1 MNSEEIDNN
10 LVDNLQDDST
20 ITEGSSPSSSS
31 DSFGT
36 VKQDLTNPLSI
47 DDLSGPSNLKE
58 PTNSTMTE
66 QVESR
71 VFGDQI
77 QKYSQIMNNALSKYK
92 VSDDLNEEN
101 YIEWS
106 QSLMEVF
113 CSLELHEYFKLE
125 NYRKPGLSEQ
135 EHEKTRFNLTTF
147 VLHCLDTTNSVRT
160 RNHLTD
166 PHDACEIIYNP

>member
-1 MNSEEIDNN
+1 MTD
-10 LVDNLQDDST
+10 Q
-20 ITEGSSPSSSS
+20 
-31 DSFGT
+31 
-36 VKQDLTNPLSI
+36 VK
-47 DDLSGPSNLKE
+47 
-58 PTNSTMTE
+58 
-66 QVESR
+66 SR

-92 VSDDLNEEN
+92 VSDDLTDEN

-113 CSLELHEYFKLE
+113 RSLEFHNYFKIE
-125 NYRKPGLSEQ
+125 NYRKPALSDE

-147 VLHCLDTTNSVRT
+147 VLHRLDSTNKVRT

-166 PHDACEIIYNP
+166 PKDACEIIYDPYVCWKFLKTYHNRVSKDKLEAVTRTLYACQISKTESLSVFVDKFENLV